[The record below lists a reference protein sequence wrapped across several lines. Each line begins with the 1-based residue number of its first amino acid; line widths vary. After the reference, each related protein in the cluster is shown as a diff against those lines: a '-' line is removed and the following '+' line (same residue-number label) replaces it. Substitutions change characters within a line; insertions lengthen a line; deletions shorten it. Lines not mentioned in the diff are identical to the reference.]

1 LTASDAT
8 AAAHP
13 AAQGLEDRVVLV
25 TGASSGLGEQ
35 LARSLVAQRAL
46 PVLAARRVERL
57 EALRAELGPR
67 VQIVACDVTLE
78 RDRER
83 VIGAVLERHG
93 RIDGLVN
100 NAGMGAA
107 GPALRTSA
115 EVFARVLDLNLVA
128 PYALSCL
135 AAEHMRTGGGRSIVN
150 VASVMGLRSIGEIA
164 DAAYVASKAGLI
176 GLTRELASQWGRY
189 GVRVN
194 AVAPG
199 FFASEM
205 TAGLGKDADGF
216 PDWLTGQIPLGRG
229 GRPGELDGAILYLLG
244 PGSSFVSGHVLS
256 VDGGMA
262 VR

>member
-1 LTASDAT
+1 MSSLE
-8 AAAHP
+8 
-13 AAQGLEDRVVLV
+13 GLVVLV

-35 LARSLVAQRAL
+35 LARALVTNGAR
-46 PVLAARRVERL
+46 PVLAARRAERL
-57 EALRAELGPR
+57 ETLRADLGGA
-67 VQIVACDVTLE
+67 VDTLACDVTDDA
-78 RDRER
+78 DRER
-83 VIGAVLERHG
+83 LIETVVSRHG

-107 GPALRTSA
+107 GPALRSTV
-115 EVFARVLDLNLVA
+115 ETFARVVDVNLVA

-135 AAEHMRTGGGRSIVN
+135 AAPHMRQAGARSIVN
-150 VASVMGLRSIGEIA
+150 VASVMGLRSIAQIA

-189 GVRVN
+189 GIRVN

-205 TAGLGKDADGF
+205 TAGLGNDAESF
-216 PDWLTGQIPLGRG
+216 PAWLTEQIPLGRG
-229 GRPGELDGAILYLLG
+229 GRRGELDQSILYLLG
-244 PGSSFVSGHVLS
+244 PASSFVTGQVLT

-262 VR
+262 TR